1 MKKAEEK
8 NLIFLLALGVFA
20 LSLRLWNVVSIGD
33 DFYANF
39 LSDASTF
46 RLWASQIVSGISPA
60 ESVFPMGPLY
70 PYFLAFNLKLGLSFY
85 SVLFVQ
91 AILGSLVAVI
101 LAIIAGRIFGRTAG
115 YISGIMTACYAPF
128 VFYDGLLL
136 SESLQIF
143 LLTAAIYFLVPSREK
158 SIRKR
163 YLLLG
168 GFFIGITALGRGTI
182 LFFPLLVALYW
193 LGRYYIRKE
202 KKFRSYPVSA
212 VMLILGVL
220 AGILPATIHNLSHGD
235 FVPISSN
242 FGINFF
248 IGNNANSSGAYE
260 EPPGINLSSDFTGR
274 RIAEIESGRT
284 LKSSEVSAFWSAKT
298 WDYIKGDPGSFVGGM
313 LNKARLYLWRF
324 DIPQAES
331 IQIQGEFSRVFK
343 LPLIGFG
350 YVLAFGILGMVFCKR
365 DDRTWI
371 IILLLLSNLLGVMV
385 FFVIGRFKLVGS
397 LALLVTSGV
406 GIEIC
411 FRALKNHDRRK
422 IIKLSSLAMIIVV
435 VIFLPRP
442 VDIQTKIA
450 SAYDNVGIHHYYR
463 NRPGEAIKW
472 YRRAL
477 SEMPDHPGALNN
489 VGAYF
494 YTAGDIDSAR
504 YYFHKSLLSD
514 PLADK
519 TYMNLGRI
527 ALDMG
532 MIDSAY
538 HYYEMAK
545 QAAPFGVDADP
556 AIKELDILR
565 SDTAQDKTAGQIF
578 SFDAL
583 LSKAEQAS
591 ANRRYEKA
599 EKLYLK
605 ALELRPDDIKTL
617 NNLGF
622 AYQAQSKFEPASR
635 MFLRVLEVS
644 GGNAVAFN
652 NLASVIYRIGL
663 VDSAIFLWQEALRYD
678 PDNPQIKKNLDYVQR
693 RKKQ

>member
-1 MKKAEEK
+1 MKRAERK
-8 NLIFLLALGVFA
+8 DFIVFLSLGLIALC
-20 LSLRLWNVVSIGD
+20 LRLWNVISIGD

-128 VFYDGLLL
+128 IFYDGLLL

-143 LLTAAIYFLVPSREK
+143 LLTVAIFFLVSSRK
-158 SIRKR
+158 GSFNKR

-168 GFFIGITALGRGTI
+168 GFFVGLTALGRGTI
-182 LFFPLLVALYW
+182 LFFPLMIAFYW
-193 LGRYYIRKE
+193 LGKYFIGRTREFK
-202 KKFRSYPVSA
+202 RYPVYA
-212 VMLILGVL
+212 AIFI
-220 AGILPATIHNLSHGD
+220 AGAIIGIIPATVHNLSHGD

-248 IGNNANSSGAYE
+248 IGNNVNSSGAYE

-274 RIAEIESGRT
+274 RIAEIESGRK

-298 WDYIKGDPGSFVGGM
+298 WNYIKGDPGSFVAGM
-313 LNKARLYLWRF
+313 LNKAWLYLWRF

-343 LPLIGFG
+343 LPLFGFG
-350 YVLAFGILGMVFCKR
+350 FVLAFGILGMVFCKR

-371 IILLLLSNLLGVMV
+371 VVLLFFANLLGVMV

-397 LALLVTSGV
+397 LALLITSGV
-406 GIEIC
+406 GIEIY
-411 FRALKNHDRRK
+411 FQTLKNHDWGK
-422 IIKLSSLAMIIVV
+422 IIKLSSLVMIIAV

-442 VDIQTKIA
+442 VDIQAKIA
-450 SAYDNVGIHHYYR
+450 SSYDNVGIHHYYK

-477 SEMPDHPGALNN
+477 SEMPDHAGALNN

-494 YTAGDIDSAR
+494 YVAGDIDSAR
-504 YYFHKSLLSD
+504 YYFQRSLLSD

-519 TYMNLGRI
+519 TLMNLGRI

-538 HYYEMAK
+538 HYYEIAK
-545 QAAPFGVDADP
+545 QAAPFGIDADL
-556 AIKELDILR
+556 AIEDLDILR
-565 SDTAQDKTAGQIF
+565 SDTAWDKTAGQTF

-583 LSKAEQAS
+583 LGRAEQAS

-622 AYQAQSKFEPASR
+622 AYQAQSKFEPASK

-644 GGNAVAFN
+644 EGNAVAFN

-663 VDSAIFLWQEALRYD
+663 VDSAIFLWQEALRHD
-678 PDNPQIKKNLDYVQR
+678 PDNPQIKKNLDYAQKLEKR
-693 RKKQ
+693 